1 MVFKERQMKINK
13 KGLVLTIVASLV
25 VIIILTGLGLLRLG
39 YHSRIQAVNAASVI
53 SAEQAADAGLTEAR
67 FLMNKKLV
75 DELVWDNDSLPVAS
89 DVALGNSYASYSY
102 TVAGDP
108 SGFTV
113 NSTGRSGRAT
123 ETVYASLKAKS
134 LWTGLSVK
142 NTVDVKNGAIF
153 STIPAGGD
161 FAIITNS
168 IASDSIILKS
178 GVVVPGDVVVGPGG
192 DVNDAI
198 STKMDTIIEGQ
209 TYAADEEIYYPSV
222 VVPTELETLSITS
235 YSYSEGTPLTGDIK
249 FSSITVP
256 TDKVQEIQGDC
267 RIYVTEGIVL
277 NNNSELVVKPGASLE
292 IYVGTGI
299 EAKTSANLSNET
311 ADADNLLIYG
321 LDTCTQIDIKNSADF
336 YGAVYAPNADL
347 TVYNGGD
354 LYGAFVGNS
363 FELKNSG
370 SFYYDTSLADVSID
384 DQTVYFNISRW
395 WED

>member
-1 MVFKERQMKINK
+1 MNINK
-13 KGLVLTIVASLV
+13 KGLVLTIVASLA
-25 VIIILTGLGLLRLG
+25 VIIMLTGLGLLRLG
-39 YHSRIQAVNAASVI
+39 YHARIQAVNAASVI
-53 SAEQAADAGLTEAR
+53 SSKQAADAGLTKAKL
-67 FLMNKKLV
+67 LMNKKLV
-75 DELVWDNDSLPVAS
+75 DELVWDNDSLPVATNI
-89 DVALGNSYASYSY
+89 ALDNSYASYSY
-102 TVAGDP
+102 TVTGDS

-113 NSTGRSGRAT
+113 TSVGRAGTAT

-142 NTVDVKNGAIF
+142 GTIDIKNGATF
-153 STIPAGGD
+153 STIPADSD

-168 IASDSIILKS
+168 TASDSIILKS

-198 STKMDTIIEGQ
+198 STKMDTVIEGQ
-209 TYAADEEIYYPSV
+209 TYAADEEIYYPPV
-222 VVPTELETLSITS
+222 VVPTELEALMTIS

-256 TDKVQEIQGDC
+256 NSGVQEIQGDC
-267 RIYVTEGIVL
+267 RIYVTSDIIL
-277 NNNSELVVKPGASLE
+277 DNNSELVVKSGASLE

-299 EAKTSANLSNET
+299 EAKTSANLNNET

-321 LDTCTQIDIKNSADF
+321 LDTCTQIDIKNSSDF

-347 TVYNGGD
+347 TIYNGGD

-363 FELKNSG
+363 FEMKNSG
-370 SFYYDTSLADVSID
+370 SFYYDTSLANIGID
-384 DQTVYFNISRW
+384 DQTAHFSVIRW